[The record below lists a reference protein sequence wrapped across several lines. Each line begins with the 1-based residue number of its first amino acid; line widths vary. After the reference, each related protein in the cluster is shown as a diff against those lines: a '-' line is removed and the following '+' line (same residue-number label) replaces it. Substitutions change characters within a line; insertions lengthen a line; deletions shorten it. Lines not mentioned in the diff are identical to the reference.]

1 MRKIVRPDLGRR
13 AESVPTVTV
22 RNGRALVQLN
32 RPARHNCVGPQDIEA
47 FQRILSRIEK
57 DRMIRVLTLTGAG
70 RSFCAGFDLRSLS
83 AGNPRATRQKQLDG
97 AYAFTQLVNR
107 LEALRIPTI
116 CGLNGP
122 VYGGGSD
129 LALACDFR
137 LGVRRTTMVIP
148 VSRLGVHYYHG
159 GLRRLVTRL
168 GLGVSKRLL
177 LLGQPID
184 AEEMLRI
191 GFLDEVVT
199 TPERLVQ
206 RIDALAD
213 LIAGAPVPT
222 ILSGM
227 KRDLN
232 RIAKGDMDSTATD
245 SAWAQSV
252 LSPAVAIAAAE
263 QIAARRRRKKPR
275 RALAVV

>member
-1 MRKIVRPDLGRR
+1 MRKIVCSDG
-13 AESVPTVTV
+13 AHQTESVPTLTV
-22 RNGRALVQLN
+22 RDGRALVQLN
-32 RPARHNCVGPQDIEA
+32 RPTRHNCIGPQDIEA
-47 FQRILSRIEK
+47 FQQILSRVEK
-57 DRMIRVLTLTGAG
+57 DQTVRVLVLTGAG
-70 RSFCAGFDLRSLS
+70 HSLAPGNLRAS
-83 AGNPRATRQKQLDG
+83 RKKTLDD

-107 LEALRIPTI
+107 LETFRAPTI

-137 LGVRRTTMVIP
+137 LAVRRATMLIP
-148 VSRLGVHYYHG
+148 VSRFGIHYYHG
-159 GLRRLVTRL
+159 GLLRLATRL
-168 GLGVSKRLL
+168 GLGASKRLL
-177 LLGQPID
+177 LFGQPID

-199 TPERLVQ
+199 TPERLRQ
-206 RIDALAD
+206 RMDTLANI
-213 LIAGAPVPT
+213 IANAPVPAV
-222 ILSGM
+222 LSGM

-245 SAWAQSV
+245 LAWAESV

-263 QIAARRRRKKPR
+263 QTTARSRRREPR
-275 RALAVV
+275 RT

>member
-1 MRKIVRPDLGRR
+1 MRKIVCSDG
-13 AESVPTVTV
+13 AHQTESVPTLTV
-22 RNGRALVQLN
+22 RDGRALVQLN
-32 RPARHNCVGPQDIEA
+32 RPTRHNCIGPQDIEA
-47 FQRILSRIEK
+47 FQQILSRVEK
-57 DRMIRVLTLTGAG
+57 DQTVRVLVLTGAG
-70 RSFCAGFDLRSLS
+70 RTFCAGYNLHSLAPGNLRAS
-83 AGNPRATRQKQLDG
+83 RKKTLDD

-107 LEALRIPTI
+107 LETFRAPTI

-137 LGVRRTTMVIP
+137 LAVRRATMLIP
-148 VSRLGVHYYHG
+148 VSRFGIHYYHG
-159 GLRRLVTRL
+159 GLLRLATRL
-168 GLGVSKRLL
+168 GLGASKRLL
-177 LLGQPID
+177 LFGQPID

-199 TPERLVQ
+199 TPERLRQ
-206 RIDALAD
+206 RMDTLANI
-213 LIAGAPVPT
+213 IANAPVPAV
-222 ILSGM
+222 LSGM

-245 SAWAQSV
+245 LAWAESV

-263 QIAARRRRKKPR
+263 QTTARSRRREPR
-275 RALAVV
+275 RT

>member
-1 MRKIVRPDLGRR
+1 MRKIVRSGGVHQT
-13 AESVPTVTV
+13 ESVPTLTV
-22 RNGRALVQLN
+22 RDGRALVQLN
-32 RPARHNCVGPQDIEA
+32 RPTRHNCIGPQDIEA
-47 FQRILSRIEK
+47 FQHILSRVEK
-57 DRMIRVLTLTGAG
+57 DKTVRVLVLTGVG
-70 RSFCAGFDLRSLS
+70 RTFCAGYDLHSL
-83 AGNPRATRQKQLDG
+83 ALGNPHANRNKALDD

-107 LEALRIPTI
+107 LETFRTPTI

-137 LGVRRTTMVIP
+137 LGVRRATMVIP

-159 GLRRLVTRL
+159 GLVRLATRL
-168 GLGVSKRLL
+168 GLGASKRLL

-199 TPERLVQ
+199 TLQKLRQ
-206 RIDALAD
+206 RMDALAD
-213 LIAGAPVPT
+213 LIAGAPAPA
-222 ILSGM
+222 ILAGM

-232 RIAKGDMDSTATD
+232 RIAKGDIDSTATD
-245 SAWAQSV
+245 LAWAESV
-252 LSPAVAIAAAE
+252 RSPAVAVAAAE
-263 QIAARRRRKKPR
+263 QIVARRRRSEHR
-275 RALAVV
+275 RA